1 MRIQHVLPLVLLT
14 LLGCASAPDVDYFTL
29 DMTRSGS
36 VETGVNLLVGR
47 FVTTEALERSQI
59 LIQASPTRIDYYAVD
74 RWASG
79 VGELVQRK
87 LVAEFGPIVEGRRSF
102 KVTGRVLAFEQVDG
116 ETGAEGRVALV
127 VAIRDAHAKSYEDP
141 LMEKTY
147 KLTRTADG
155 VTPDAVVVA
164 LSRAM
169 EQIAAEIAADAA
181 KL

>member
-1 MRIQHVLPLVLLT
+1 MGIKHAVPLMLLT
-14 LLGCASAPDVDYFTL
+14 LLGCASAPDVDYFTV

-36 VETGVNLLVGR
+36 VEAGVNLLVGR
-47 FVTTEALERSQI
+47 FTTTEALGRSQI

-87 LVAEFGPIVEGRRSF
+87 LITEFGPIVEGRRSF
-102 KVTGRVLAFEQVDG
+102 KITGRVLAFEQVDG
-116 ETGAEGRVALV
+116 ETVSEARVALA
-127 VAIRDAHAKSYEDP
+127 VAIRDAEAKSYEEP
-141 LMEKTY
+141 LLEKTY
-147 KLTRTADG
+147 DATRNADG
-155 VTPDAVVVA
+155 VKPDAVVVA

-169 EQIAAEIAADAA
+169 EQIAAEIAADVA